1 MYYLI
6 LVAAV
11 IIGQTFT
18 AAYLSW
24 KYQTANDL
32 IDYRKA
38 FSIYVHKNIGAF
50 FVIISFTLI
59 LLFII
64 SDWMDMS
71 LTKTELLSKVKR
83 TKFEEAQ
90 LKFRTVAI
98 VYGVF
103 AQLIASLL
111 YKGGEVAIKNY
122 GKKHGAEDDATKN

>member
-6 LVAAV
+6 LIAAV

-32 IDYRKA
+32 IDYPKA
-38 FSIYVHKNIGAF
+38 FKLYINKNIGTFA
-50 FVIISFTLI
+50 VIVTFTLI
-59 LLFII
+59 VLFVL
-64 SDWMDMS
+64 SDWMDMTM
-71 LTKTELLSKVKR
+71 TKQQLLSLEKR
-83 TKFEEAQ
+83 TRFQEAQ

-111 YKGGEVAIKNY
+111 YKGGELAIKNY
-122 GKKHGAEDDATKN
+122 GKQKGIDTDSK